1 MCMYTGVSSRRD
13 AAIDLHIY
21 VCACVCVC
29 LCVRVYMYCTYRERE
44 RERERAGVRDLRT
57 GVSRHRNKKNLKK
70 NVYIKTYAQVFP
82 DAEIPRYIYMCVCV
96 CVCCVQRERE
106 RERERERPMYMRMH
120 TGVSRLKNGAKNSE
134 QGIQPLVRFSA
145 SVTLQVYIV
154 SHHHT

>member
-106 RERERERPMYMRMH
+106 RERERESDRC
-120 TGVSRLKNGAKNSE
+120 TCVCTQVSLDSKMARKILSKAYNRLSDLAHQLLS
-134 QGIQPLVRFSA
+134 RY
-145 SVTLQVYIV
+145 T
-154 SHHHT
+154 